1 MSLLDV
7 TRYLEDRLYFG
18 VSDEDVVSSLKE
30 AGYIPPD
37 TLEVPSSVEDWIRS
51 CKNITTHKVSLSFAL
66 NPSVWYI
73 NQLSQEC
80 QEWLYDADNQETFAL
95 LWISQD

>member
-7 TRYLEDRLYFG
+7 TRILEDRGYNG